1 VVGESAGESPDRKQ
15 PMRGNELSNRVPVS
29 GRARPELTCGH
40 LRFFIDTRDATNPP
54 HPTAIGF
61 WLVTTAKAGDLMPWD
76 PALARAFTY
85 KDLRTSITFYVESD
99 GKHVAAIDAQG
110 TFLWVRSPWKELDP
124 SDTRIPVIDGI
135 KVAEPLPP
143 QYLKWLLGHGFKAQ
157 HAHVRIT
164 FASRAFGIL
173 DEKTGDFILEGQ
185 N

>member
-1 VVGESAGESPDRKQ
+1 
-15 PMRGNELSNRVPVS
+15 MRRI
-29 GRARPELTCGH
+29 H
-40 LRFFIDTRDATNPP
+40 LILA
-54 HPTAIGF
+54 AIGF
-61 WLVTTAKAGDLMPWD
+61 WLVATAKSGDLMPWD

-110 TFLWVRSPWKELDP
+110 TLLWVRSPWKELDA

-143 QYLKWLLGHGFKAQ
+143 QYLKWLLGHGFKAE